1 MLALNK
7 QDGTYLYRQVIDL
20 VQENIDSGTLR
31 PGDRLPSLRKMS
43 ERIGVSVPTVRQAYV
58 ELERQRRV
66 ESRPQSGFYVR
77 HRDGN
82 AIVRAAPT
90 RRGSP
95 VSLESRSLMERVYD
109 GINNPDLVP
118 LGIANPCMARP
129 AAKALHRAMKRVM
142 ARAEERSL
150 GYSTTL
156 GESGL
161 RRQIAWHYFDSLGVQ
176 VEPES
181 ICVTNGAQEALLL
194 ALRAVAGPGD
204 VIAVETP
211 TYHGMLELIDS
222 LGMLALE
229 VRTCPEEGVVVDEV
243 DRVLANH
250 DVAACL
256 FSTTLGNPLG
266 VTMPDTDRGRL
277 LRVLEKHEV
286 VLIEDDV
293 YGDLRFDGERP
304 MPAQF
309 QPGKAKVLTC
319 GSFSKTAAPGYRIG
333 WVVAGGMINRI
344 AGLKRAFSCSSGL
357 LQQLTLAD
365 FIASGDYGR
374 HLKGLRPVLKC
385 NVERMAALV
394 EQHFPATT
402 RTSKPVGGS
411 VLWIELPESV
421 DSVALFDA
429 AIKGGISVAPG
440 PIFSAQDR
448 FRNFLRLSHGHPW
461 DERIEKAVTWLGQ
474 EACRRAN

>member
-1 MLALNK
+1 MLALDK
-7 QDGTYLYRQVIDL
+7 QDGTFLYRQVIDL
-20 VQENIDSGTLR
+20 IHENIDSGALR

-43 ERIGVSVPTVRQAYV
+43 ERIGVSVPTVRQAYI

-82 AIVRAAPT
+82 DIVRPAPT
-90 RRGSP
+90 RFSRP
-95 VSLESRSLMERVYD
+95 VAPDSRPLMERVYD
-109 GINNPDLVP
+109 GINHPDHVP

-129 AAKALHRAMKRVM
+129 AAKALHRAMRRVM
-142 ARAEERSL
+142 VRAEERSL
-150 GYSTTL
+150 GYSTTQ
-156 GESGL
+156 GERSL

-181 ICVTNGAQEALLL
+181 ICITNGAQEALLL

-211 TYHGMLELIDS
+211 TYHGLLELIDS

-229 VRTCPEEGVVVDEV
+229 VRTCPEEGVVIDEV
-243 DRVLANH
+243 NRVLTEH
-250 DVAACL
+250 DVKACM

-266 VTMPDTDRGRL
+266 VTMPASDRVRL
-277 LRVLEKHEV
+277 LRVLEKHDV

-293 YGDLRFDGERP
+293 YGDLRFDGQRP

-309 QPGKAKVLTC
+309 LPGKARVLTC

-333 WVVAGGMINRI
+333 WVSAGDFIGRI
-344 AGLKRAFSCSSGL
+344 TGLKRAFSCSSGL
-357 LQQLTLAD
+357 LQQMTLAD
-365 FIASGDYGR
+365 FVASGDYGR
-374 HLKGLRPVLKC
+374 HLKALRPVLQC
-385 NVERMAALV
+385 NVERMSALV
-394 EQHFPATT
+394 ARHFPATT

-421 DSVALFDA
+421 DSVALFDT
-429 AIKGGISVAPG
+429 AIGAGISVAPG
-440 PIFSAQDR
+440 PIFSPNGR
-448 FRNFLRLSHGHPW
+448 FCNFLRLSHGHPW
-461 DERIEKAVTWLGQ
+461 NDRIEAAVAWLGQ
-474 EACRRAN
+474 AACQRAN